1 LLLAAGRDADVFSL
15 EDGRVLRRYRDG
27 ADATVEA
34 EVMRYVARH
43 GYPVPEVFDVTGPDL
58 VMERVDGPTMA
69 DAVQAGG
76 LDVDGAG
83 TMLANLHDRLH
94 DIPGRSQRTGEER
107 VIHMDLHPLN
117 VMVAPRGPV
126 VIDWRNAR
134 DGEPGLDVAMS
145 ALILAQVALVA
156 ARPRALVAREILE
169 SLLAAVKADPLPSL
183 ITASGL
189 RRGDA
194 NVTVAEAECLVEAES
209 LVRLLAAG

>member
-1 LLLAAGRDADVFSL
+1 
-15 EDGRVLRRYRDG
+15 
-27 ADATVEA
+27 
-34 EVMRYVARH
+34 MRYVAGH
-43 GYPVPEVFDVTGPDL
+43 GYPVPEVFDATGPDL

-69 DAVQAGG
+69 DAVQAGR
-76 LDVDGAG
+76 LEVDGAG